1 MKILQ
6 KVCLV
11 LLMGTFSSVY
21 GGGCGDGD
29 VKELINWTKRDVYQC
44 KYDAKK
50 GNVSAQNNLGDMY
63 KNGKGV
69 PKDYKEAV
77 KWFKLAAKKRKCFS
91 TKQFRSYVQKG

>member
-44 KYDAKK
+44 KYNAKK

-63 KNGKGV
+63 KKVKVFLRIIKKQSSGLSWQQK
-69 PKDYKEAV
+69 KEMFQH
-77 KWFKLAAKKRKCFS
+77 K
-91 TKQFRSYVQKG
+91 TI